1 VHDNDVVT
9 DDEKELR
16 RVHCFMHEAR
26 KTTGIVIS
34 DGDVARLAM
43 AFRNAMCADGAG
55 MIWMPREESVTR

>member
-1 VHDNDVVT
+1 MHDNDVVT

-16 RVHCFMHEAR
+16 RVHCFIREAV
-26 KTTGIVIS
+26 KATGIVIS

-43 AFRNAMCADGAG
+43 SFRNAMRTDGAG

>member
-1 VHDNDVVT
+1 MHDNDVVT

-26 KTTGIVIS
+26 KSTGIVIS

-43 AFRNAMCADGAG
+43 AFRNAMRTDGA
-55 MIWMPREESVTR
+55 MLLWAPQIEDVKR